1 MASIVK
7 IRRPELY
14 EEVPCSNCGKIFERR
29 HMKEYR
35 PGRTTFLI
43 CPECQHKAT
52 MDIYAARGERVYHM
66 SKIKKR

>member
-1 MASIVK
+1 
-7 IRRPELY
+7 
-14 EEVPCSNCGKIFERR
+14 
-29 HMKEYR
+29 MKAYNT
-35 PGRTTFLI
+35 GRSTQLI

>member
-1 MASIVK
+1 MGATLGQLQRRGSIQEALSMASIVK

-43 CPECQHKAT
+43 CPEIGRAH
-52 MDIYAARGERVYHM
+52 V
-66 SKIKKR
+66 